1 MEQLVIQEKKGPN
14 YALLELTGPVTSYNF
29 AEFEKM
35 AYDFIQKS
43 HLVLDMSQVTAMDSS
58 ALSVLMGCFNDGAKK
73 GFTLFLLK
81 PSDAVMDA
89 LASTGFAD
97 SFRRIYSVTE
107 IV

>member
-14 YALLELTGPVTSYNF
+14 YALLELT
-29 AEFEKM
+29 EKM